1 MSNPHRISIFLILLL
16 FLGLIF
22 VAVSDLLSFHEDDF
36 DLSEALVQVQVQ
48 TPRHY
53 DSSDVEEPVNYLLA
67 SKRRI
72 HSCDPFTADEATVY
86 YVPSECFDAYIDRA
100 QNKVLNRLVSVAVTD
115 GNGTPLEAPA
125 VLPDIFAQIAT
136 LEHTLF
142 DIRILDV
149 SSEYFVFL
157 KLNVNLHTPCELYY
171 YNQQIGKLIEL
182 YSFNDRELL
191 GLHVMSVERL
201 KRAIVFRRSLLIF
214 MLPFQ
219 EDFSLLLSV
228 QSFLLLASNLPDT
241 LFRDRQIF
249 RHLRRFR

>member
-53 DSSDVEEPVNYLLA
+53 DSSDIEEPVNYLLA

-136 LEHTLF
+136 LEHDLKSSFFGPDKIPAHAITSGEKYPTINDVVQYVKWQNATGSLF
-142 DIRILDV
+142 DDDTATSCMSFYGL
-149 SSEYFVFL
+149 
-157 KLNVNLHTPCELYY
+157 CE
-171 YNQQIGKLIEL
+171 
-182 YSFNDRELL
+182 
-191 GLHVMSVERL
+191 
-201 KRAIVFRRSLLIF
+201 
-214 MLPFQ
+214 
-219 EDFSLLLSV
+219 
-228 QSFLLLASNLPDT
+228 
-241 LFRDRQIF
+241 
-249 RHLRRFR
+249 

>member
-53 DSSDVEEPVNYLLA
+53 DSSDVE
-67 SKRRI
+67 
-72 HSCDPFTADEATVY
+72 DPFTADEATVY

-201 KRAIVFRRSLLIF
+201 KGL
-214 MLPFQ
+214 
-219 EDFSLLLSV
+219 E
-228 QSFLLLASNLPDT
+228 
-241 LFRDRQIF
+241 
-249 RHLRRFR
+249 

>member
-1 MSNPHRISIFLILLL
+1 MVYSFNSCRAGVTRPPGTSASIHRVIKHH
-16 FLGLIF
+16 
-22 VAVSDLLSFHEDDF
+22 V
-36 DLSEALVQVQVQ
+36 
-48 TPRHY
+48 
-53 DSSDVEEPVNYLLA
+53 
-67 SKRRI
+67 
-72 HSCDPFTADEATVY
+72 FTAPNPLRCPRNFRLRPEIRRRRKLY

-201 KRAIVFRRSLLIF
+201 KGL
-214 MLPFQ
+214 
-219 EDFSLLLSV
+219 E
-228 QSFLLLASNLPDT
+228 
-241 LFRDRQIF
+241 
-249 RHLRRFR
+249 

>member
-22 VAVSDLLSFHEDDF
+22 VAVSDLFSFHEDDF

-115 GNGTPLEAPA
+115 GNGTPLEVPA

-157 KLNVNLHTPCELYY
+157 KLNVNLHTPCDLYY

-201 KRAIVFRRSLLIF
+201 KGL
-214 MLPFQ
+214 
-219 EDFSLLLSV
+219 E
-228 QSFLLLASNLPDT
+228 
-241 LFRDRQIF
+241 
-249 RHLRRFR
+249 

>member
-115 GNGTPLEAPA
+115 GNGTPLEVPA

-136 LEHTLF
+136 LEHDLKSSFFGPDKIPAHAITSGEKYPT
-142 DIRILDV
+142 INDV
-149 SSEYFVFL
+149 VQYV
-157 KLNVNLHTPCELYY
+157 KWQNATPRCCLSLR
-171 YNQQIGKLIEL
+171 K
-182 YSFNDRELL
+182 SCWKAWR
-191 GLHVMSVERL
+191 VCCC
-201 KRAIVFRRSLLIF
+201 RRN
-214 MLPFQ
+214 
-219 EDFSLLLSV
+219 EK
-228 QSFLLLASNLPDT
+228 
-241 LFRDRQIF
+241 
-249 RHLRRFR
+249 

>member
-16 FLGLIF
+16 FLGLFF

-48 TPRHY
+48 TPRNY
-53 DSSDVEEPVNYLLA
+53 DSSDVEKPVNYLLA

-72 HSCDPFTADEATVY
+72 HSCDPFTADEA
-86 YVPSECFDAYIDRA
+86 IDRA

-182 YSFNDRELL
+182 YSFNNRELL

-201 KRAIVFRRSLLIF
+201 KGLK
-214 MLPFQ
+214 
-219 EDFSLLLSV
+219 
-228 QSFLLLASNLPDT
+228 
-241 LFRDRQIF
+241 
-249 RHLRRFR
+249 

>member
-86 YVPSECFDAYIDRA
+86 YVPSECFYAYIDRA
-100 QNKVLNRLVSVAVTD
+100 QNKVLNR
-115 GNGTPLEAPA
+115 
-125 VLPDIFAQIAT
+125 LPDIFAQIAT

-157 KLNVNLHTPCELYY
+157 KLNVNLHTPCDLYY

-201 KRAIVFRRSLLIF
+201 KGL
-214 MLPFQ
+214 
-219 EDFSLLLSV
+219 E
-228 QSFLLLASNLPDT
+228 
-241 LFRDRQIF
+241 
-249 RHLRRFR
+249 

>member
-86 YVPSECFDAYIDRA
+86 YVPSECFDA
-100 QNKVLNRLVSVAVTD
+100 
-115 GNGTPLEAPA
+115 
-125 VLPDIFAQIAT
+125 DIFAQIAT

-201 KRAIVFRRSLLIF
+201 KGL
-214 MLPFQ
+214 
-219 EDFSLLLSV
+219 E
-228 QSFLLLASNLPDT
+228 
-241 LFRDRQIF
+241 
-249 RHLRRFR
+249 

>member
-125 VLPDIFAQIAT
+125 
-136 LEHTLF
+136 
-142 DIRILDV
+142 
-149 SSEYFVFL
+149 
-157 KLNVNLHTPCELYY
+157 CELYY

-201 KRAIVFRRSLLIF
+201 KGL
-214 MLPFQ
+214 
-219 EDFSLLLSV
+219 E
-228 QSFLLLASNLPDT
+228 
-241 LFRDRQIF
+241 
-249 RHLRRFR
+249 

>member
-53 DSSDVEEPVNYLLA
+53 GSSDVEEPVNYLLA

-115 GNGTPLEAPA
+115 ESGNPCEAPA
-125 VLPDIFAQIAT
+125 VLSDIFAQIA
-136 LEHTLF
+136 TLF

-149 SSEYFVFL
+149 SGEYFVFL

-191 GLHVMSVERL
+191 GLHVMSVEGL
-201 KRAIVFRRSLLIF
+201 KGL
-214 MLPFQ
+214 
-219 EDFSLLLSV
+219 E
-228 QSFLLLASNLPDT
+228 
-241 LFRDRQIF
+241 
-249 RHLRRFR
+249 

>member
-86 YVPSECFDAYIDRA
+86 YVPSECFDASIDRA
-100 QNKVLNRLVSVAVTD
+100 QNKVSTASFPSPSRMETALPSKRPPSCPTFSRRLPRWSTRCLTSASSTF
-115 GNGTPLEAPA
+115 PA
-125 VLPDIFAQIAT
+125 NT
-136 LEHTLF
+136 
-142 DIRILDV
+142 
-149 SSEYFVFL
+149 
-157 KLNVNLHTPCELYY
+157 
-171 YNQQIGKLIEL
+171 
-182 YSFNDRELL
+182 SF
-191 GLHVMSVERL
+191 S
-201 KRAIVFRRSLLIF
+201 
-214 MLPFQ
+214 
-219 EDFSLLLSV
+219 
-228 QSFLLLASNLPDT
+228 
-241 LFRDRQIF
+241 
-249 RHLRRFR
+249 

>member
-1 MSNPHRISIFLILLL
+1 M
-16 FLGLIF
+16 
-22 VAVSDLLSFHEDDF
+22 
-36 DLSEALVQVQVQ
+36 
-48 TPRHY
+48 
-53 DSSDVEEPVNYLLA
+53 NYLLA

-100 QNKVLNRLVSVAVTD
+100 QNKVLNRLVSVTVTD
-115 GNGTPLEAPA
+115 ESGNPCEAPA

-149 SSEYFVFL
+149 SGEYFVFL

-171 YNQQIGKLIEL
+171 YNQQLGKLIEL

-191 GLHVMSVERL
+191 GLHLMSVEGL
-201 KRAIVFRRSLLIF
+201 KGL
-214 MLPFQ
+214 
-219 EDFSLLLSV
+219 E
-228 QSFLLLASNLPDT
+228 
-241 LFRDRQIF
+241 
-249 RHLRRFR
+249 